1 VLEKVRP
8 IVHRENGSDPQPETG
23 LAKDRLALVHRY
35 MVDAQQAEAS
45 RRDAEEQ
52 EARSHEAAPAA
63 AAGEQGAGEAADRM
77 RRLREREQRR
87 AERLVA
93 EAGTK
98 REAAPP
104 AAEETLERVPATR
117 LTDVPSGG
125 TVEEAAKGN
134 GQPDPRE
141 EAQARKT
148 LAKAD
153 ERAAKQAARQIAA
166 LEKKESR
173 ERKALAKAA
182 ARRKTA

>member
-1 VLEKVRP
+1 MRRYT
-8 IVHRENGSDPQPETG
+8 HRENGSDSQPKAG
-23 LAKDRLALVHRY
+23 LSEDRLALVYRY
-35 MVDAQQAEAS
+35 MIDAEQAEAS
-45 RRDAEEQ
+45 GRDAEEE
-52 EARSHEAAPAA
+52 EARTHEAAAA
-63 AAGEQGAGEAADRM
+63 AAAREQGAREDTDRV
-77 RRLREREQRR
+77 RRHRERGQRR

-104 AAEETLERVPATR
+104 AAEETLERVPSTR

-134 GQPDPRE
+134 GQPDPRN
-141 EAQARKT
+141 EARARKT

-153 ERAAKQAARQIAA
+153 QRAAQQAARQFAA
-166 LEKKESR
+166 LEKKEAR

-182 ARRKTA
+182 ARRRKTA